1 MNTMLPR
8 QLLRIGS
15 SKCHDL
21 KNIDGSGIRPF
32 HQQPTNLFSPV
43 LPQLK
48 RLNKYDSET
57 IAQKLKPLVGD
68 KNVSLAEI
76 VRSQHGQDEGPDR
89 GEIPDVVVFA
99 ESTEHVSEVNTLV
112 LTYFLR
118 TKIHRCLVHRFA
130 KFVLRKI
137 FQSYLMELE
146 RGWKLESLQAS

>member
-1 MNTMLPR
+1 MMLPR

-21 KNIDGSGIRPF
+21 NNIINGSGIRQF

-112 LTYFLR
+112 L
-118 TKIHRCLVHRFA
+118 I
-130 KFVLRKI
+130 
-137 FQSYLMELE
+137 
-146 RGWKLESLQAS
+146 

>member
-1 MNTMLPR
+1 MMLPR
-8 QLLRIGS
+8 LLRIGS

-21 KNIDGSGIRPF
+21 NLNTINGPGIRRY
-32 HQQPTNLFSPV
+32 Q
-43 LPQLK
+43 QLK
-48 RLNKYDSET
+48 RLNKNDSET

-112 LTYFLR
+112 FIYLGIYFFEN
-118 TKIHRCLVHRFA
+118 KIHTCLVHRFV

>member
-1 MNTMLPR
+1 MNMMLPR
-8 QLLRIGS
+8 LLRIGS

-21 KNIDGSGIRPF
+21 NLNTINGSGIRRY
-32 HQQPTNLFSPV
+32 H
-43 LPQLK
+43 QLK
-48 RLNKYDSET
+48 RLNKNDSET
-57 IAQKLKPLVGD
+57 IAKKLKPLVGD

-99 ESTEHVSEVNTLV
+99 ESTEHVSEVKTLV

-118 TKIHRCLVHRFA
+118 TKIHTCLVHRFA